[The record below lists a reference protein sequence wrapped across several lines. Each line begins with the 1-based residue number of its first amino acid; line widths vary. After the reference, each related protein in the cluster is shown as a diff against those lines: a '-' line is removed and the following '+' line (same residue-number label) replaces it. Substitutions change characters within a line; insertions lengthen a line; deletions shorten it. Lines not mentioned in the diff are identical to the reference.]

1 MYSIVKR
8 LRDRGRRRPDRE
20 IQADLGTAGVLSLA
34 CVAGVYELKLSDRND
49 STMQPIMPVLCD
61 VKLTT
66 LGSSRMLFKGL
77 ERGPDGA
84 EWAQEW
90 SVQIRDA

>member
-8 LRDRGRRRPDRE
+8 LRERGRRKHQRD
-20 IQADLGTAGVLSLA
+20 IQSDAGVAGVLTLA
-34 CVAGVYELKLSDRND
+34 NVAGIYELQLTDRND
-49 STMQPIMPVLCD
+49 STMQAMIPILYEAQ
-61 VKLTT
+61 LTT

-90 SVQIRDA
+90 AIQIMAA